1 MAGALDPGD
10 KVVVTEDTVTRG
22 TSLLEA
28 VHAVRDAGA
37 EVVLA
42 VAVVDRGGAAEQS
55 SGPRASPSGPCWA
68 RPTSASTTTSA
79 DAGTRTEERVVTRSG
94 GRGRLG
100 VIVVVSLVVRVAYV
114 YGYRHHVQPTGDA
127 VYFHYQA
134 DLLASGHGFIDP
146 FSLLYQIPD
155 HAGRQPSAAVD
166 TGARLGGRR
175 GGHVVLRAALVEL
188 CHRGPGSRRR
198 RPGRARGGGPRVG
211 LVAAAIA
218 GLYPVFV
225 IDDGSLLA
233 ETLVAPLVA
242 LVVWAFYRM
251 WRQPSLPRA
260 AVLGGL
266 SALAALT
273 RSELVLLVVFLGLF
287 AGLFC
292 RTVPARRRV
301 VLSGVALVAA
311 VLVFVPWW
319 AYTLP
324 RFDHPV
330 LLSDQLG
337 LTLATANCGQTY
349 SGRLMGYWT
358 DDCETARPTPSGA
371 DPTVRDRLLEHD
383 AVEYAEHHAS
393 RVPAVVV
400 ARLGRT
406 LGFFRPGQQVDL
418 EWSVLG
424 RPRLPAGIGLG
435 VYYVLLVL
443 AAPGAVVLRRQGLP
457 LAPFV
462 LIGVEVVMVAA
473 AIFGQTRYR
482 VPLDVVLVVLASVSL
497 DRVLPGR
504 AAHARGRDAGASGSA
519 QGRARDVS

>member
-1 MAGALDPGD
+1 M
-10 KVVVTEDTVTRG
+10 
-22 TSLLEA
+22 
-28 VHAVRDAGA
+28 
-37 EVVLA
+37 
-42 VAVVDRGGAAEQS
+42 
-55 SGPRASPSGPCWA
+55 
-68 RPTSASTTTSA
+68 
-79 DAGTRTEERVVTRSG
+79 TRSG

-146 FSLLYQIPD
+146 FSLLYKFQITPGAS
-155 HAGRQPSAAVD
+155 HPPLWTLVLALAAAVGVTSFFGQLLWSCVIGALGVAAVGLAGREV
-166 TGARLGGRR
+166 
-175 GGHVVLRAALVEL
+175 
-188 CHRGPGSRRR
+188 
-198 RPGRARGGGPRVG
+198 GGPRVG

-266 SALAALT
+266 CALAALT

-301 VLSGVALVAA
+301 ALSGVALVAA

-504 AAHARGRDAGASGSA
+504 AAHARGRDAGTSGSA